1 MKPETA
7 DLLEKLEE
15 ERIERLKIEEKL
27 KSAQARMMKF
37 ENWDIILSIKI
48 QQLMSIGI
56 I

>member
-1 MKPETA
+1 LKPETA

-37 ENWDIILSIKI
+37 EN
-48 QQLMSIGI
+48 
-56 I
+56 